1 MFVRKW
7 ANTVFAN
14 IVESFL
20 KEYSYLI
27 FSQNIYEP
35 FIMLWYTN
43 LKEYLLENKVLEIQE
58 QTYSITWEDLKCQ
71 WGMPWAC

>member
-14 IVESFL
+14 IVETFL

-35 FIMLWYTN
+35 FIILWYTN
-43 LKEYLLENKVLEIQE
+43 LKEYLLENKVFEI
-58 QTYSITWEDLKCQ
+58 
-71 WGMPWAC
+71 